1 MPVSTYQNGTALESH
16 HGVSHILRW
25 AGVAFVGLAIH
36 AAAVSQTPAKPKS
49 PFADTVAWS
58 ISAPA
63 GDVKP
68 GAKLKLSVKGAVV
81 DGWHV
86 YAQEQLPRGP
96 IPLSVEVDK
105 NAVATANGALIA
117 TPPVKAHDQS
127 FGFETQY
134 YDNDF
139 TLDVPVQIDAEPA
152 TGAQQIPVSVYYQ
165 SCNGK
170 VCHPPKTITLSA
182 PVNVKAR

>member
-1 MPVSTYQNGTALESH
+1 MPVSASQNRPAIQN
-16 HGVSHILRW
+16 VSRVVRW
-25 AGVAFVGLAIH
+25 AGAAVVGLAIH

-68 GAKLKLSVKGAVV
+68 GSRLKLSVKGAVV

-86 YAQEQLPRGP
+86 YAQDQLPRGP
-96 IPLSVEVDK
+96 ISLGVDVDK
-105 NAVATANGALIA
+105 NPVAAAAGALVATA
-117 TPPVKAHDQS
+117 PVKAHDQS

-134 YDNDF
+134 YDKDF
-139 TLDVPVQIDAEPA
+139 TLEVPVQIDAKSA
-152 TGAQQIPVSVYYQ
+152 TGAQQIPISVYYQ

-170 VCHPPKTITLSA
+170 VCHPPKTVTLSA
-182 PVNVKAR
+182 AINVKAR